1 MVLTYY
7 MSECNRLVLATGNV
21 DEALVGYLTKYD
33 CSSADLNP
41 IGSISKTDLR
51 RFVAFSAGII
61 GPKALEDGNPLQR
74 ILDATPSAELTGEEQ
89 ADEEDLGLSYEELS
103 LFGRL
108 RRGQYGTYG
117 PYGMFAKLWED
128 RRAEYVREV
137 FARYEVGENSQLDP
151 QLLAT
156 KVKRFFSLYA
166 RNRHK
171 QTILTPALHT
181 ETYSPDDNRFDH
193 RQFLF
198 NTRWPWQFGQIDRL
212 VQAIAE
218 GKEE

>member
-41 IGSISKTDLR
+41 IGSISKSDLR
-51 RFVAFSAGII
+51 RFVNFSKQII
-61 GPKALEDGNPLQR
+61 PNSDAVLQSM
-74 ILDATPSAELTGEEQ
+74 LDAVPSAELTGEEQ
-89 ADEEDLGLSYEELS
+89 KDEDDLGLSYDELS
-103 LFGRL
+103 LFGRF
-108 RRGQYGTYG
+108 RRGEFGCYG
-117 PYGMFAKLWED
+117 PYGMFCKIWAD
-128 RRAEYVREV
+128 RYGDYV
-137 FARYEVGENSQLDP
+137 ENVLGKNLTSEA
-151 QLLAT
+151 LAS
-156 KVKRFFSLYA
+156 KVKRFFTLYS

-171 QTILTPALHT
+171 QTILTPSLHT

-198 NTRWPWQFGQIDRL
+198 NTKWPWQFSQIDAKVKL
-212 VQAIAE
+212 IQE
-218 GKEE
+218 GKDV

>member
-41 IGSISKTDLR
+41 IGSISKTDLK
-51 RFVAFSAGII
+51 RFVAFSKTII
-61 GPKALEDGNPLQR
+61 GGDQAEAILER
-74 ILDATPSAELTGEEQ
+74 IITATPSAELTGESQ
-89 ADEEDLGLSYEELS
+89 ADEDDLGLTYDELS

-108 RRGQYGTYG
+108 RRGEYGTFG
-117 PYGMFAKLWED
+117 PYGMFAKIWSD
-128 RRAEYVREV
+128 REAEYVSST
-137 FARYEVGENSQLDP
+137 FSRYRQAGSASALSIDP

-156 KVKRFFSLYA
+156 KVKRFFTLHA

-198 NTRWPWQFGQIDRL
+198 NTKWPWQFKQIDNL
-212 VQAIAE
+212 VKAILE
-218 GKEE
+218 GKE